1 MAVMALDPELTIA
14 GHTPQQIR
22 HGLIDRIA
30 AVISDS
36 GELAAPLIVDNV
48 VLPYVGQ
55 LIRELAQPIGDDEHL
70 ALATYLRAEFDQ
82 LADEYE
88 TAGRWCRE

>member
-1 MAVMALDPELTIA
+1 MAPDPELTIA

-22 HGLIDRIA
+22 HRLIDK
-30 AVISDS
+30 ISQCTS
-36 GELAAPLIVDNV
+36 GPSYVVDNV

-55 LIRELAQPIGDDEHL
+55 LIRELAQPIGDDDHL

-88 TAGRWCRE
+88 TAGRWCRD